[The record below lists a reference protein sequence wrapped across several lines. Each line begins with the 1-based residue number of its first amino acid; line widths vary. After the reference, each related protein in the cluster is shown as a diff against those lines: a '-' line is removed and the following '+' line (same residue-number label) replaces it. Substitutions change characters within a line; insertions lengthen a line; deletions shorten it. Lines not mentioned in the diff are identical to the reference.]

1 MVRSPSRLVSCG
13 RTTCRPKCSSS
24 GNRLRKEGLTRQR
37 PRVPHTFHAGGLAV
51 LPVRWL
57 LASTAHQVPGTHH
70 RKSRW
75 TGRRPE
81 GKRLVTRQRFSCL
94 RDCCQSTRI
103 RMTRSMPFESLRQL
117 QQGPRCSGGGDE
129 AGSAIGWLAVLHSKV
144 CISALWAHNSADD
157 SEKR

>member
-13 RTTCRPKCSSS
+13 RTTCRPGRSTS

-37 PRVPHTFHAGGLAV
+37 PRVPHAFHAGGLAV
-51 LPVRWL
+51 LPVRRP

-81 GKRLVTRQRFSCL
+81 GKKLVTRQRFSCL
-94 RDCCQSTRI
+94 RDCCQSARI
-103 RMTRSMPFESLRQL
+103 RMTRSTPVRVVAAAATRTTVLWWGRRSGFRHWV
-117 QQGPRCSGGGDE
+117 GRC
-129 AGSAIGWLAVLHSKV
+129 AA
-144 CISALWAHNSADD
+144 
-157 SEKR
+157 